1 MTTKRK
7 TKPKKKWAP
16 LEFWESGAGVGIEGR
31 CWFWHLQTRNGRIVA
46 DGAEGYS
53 SEAKARQG
61 FRAAAK
67 LAAKALSELERK

>member
-1 MTTKRK
+1 MTTARK
-7 TKPKKKWAP
+7 TKPKKRSARTKWSA
-16 LEFWESGAGVGIEGR
+16 LAIYEAANGQWYWSLNA
-31 CWFWHLQTRNGRIVA
+31 RNGNTVA

-67 LAAKALSELERK
+67 LATKALSEMERK